1 MAEAFTITSAV
12 HQHAAA
18 IAGFLERH
26 PRALLLTGAGLSTA
40 SGIPDYRD
48 RDGTRRGKPPI
59 HGPDF
64 RKSEPCRSAT
74 GRAA

>member
-26 PRALLLTGAGLSTA
+26 PRA
-40 SGIPDYRD
+40 
-48 RDGTRRGKPPI
+48 
-59 HGPDF
+59 
-64 RKSEPCRSAT
+64 CC
-74 GRAA
+74 